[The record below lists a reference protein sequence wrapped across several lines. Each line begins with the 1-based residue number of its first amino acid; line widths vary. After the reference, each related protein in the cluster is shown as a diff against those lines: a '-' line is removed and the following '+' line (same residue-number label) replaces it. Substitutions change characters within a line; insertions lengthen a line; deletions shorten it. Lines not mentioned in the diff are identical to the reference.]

1 MRTTHINRTLRASLQ
16 TLGIIFLA
24 SCAILNAQ
32 PKPKSQAEVTA
43 LQAMFAATDADSRIK
58 TGEDV
63 LLNFANTDFKPF
75 VLVTIA
81 DAYNRKGDNAKMTV
95 YAERAI
101 EADPKNYQAMLML
114 ATGIASKV
122 RENDLDKDARLVQS
136 EKYANDAIAALQG
149 APKMNPGLTD
159 EQWNAA
165 KKDYVADA
173 HQALGMVASM
183 RKKNDVAITEY
194 KMAVENASN
203 PDPAT
208 SVRLGQA
215 LNKAGKHDEA
225 IAVLDK
231 IMAQPDVNPQV
242 KQFAQAERVRAVT
255 AKGGAAAPAK

>member
-1 MRTTHINRTLRASLQ
+1 MNRTLRAGLQ
-16 TLGIIFLA
+16 TLGILSLA
-24 SCAILNAQ
+24 SFTMLNAQ

-43 LQAMFAATDADSRIK
+43 LQAMFSATDSDGRIK
-58 TGEDV
+58 AGDDV
-63 LLNFANTDFKPF
+63 LLNFANTEFKPF

-122 RENDLDKDARLVQS
+122 RDNDLDKDARLAQS
-136 EKYANDAIAALQG
+136 EKYANDAIAALQD
-149 APKMNPGLTD
+149 APKMNPGMTD
-159 EQWNAA
+159 DQWAAA

-173 HQALGMVASM
+173 HQALGMVAST
-183 RKKNDVAITEY
+183 RKKNDVAISEY
-194 KMAVENASN
+194 KLAVNTASN

-215 LNKAGKHDEA
+215 LNKAGKYDEA
-225 IAVLDK
+225 VAVLDK
-231 IMAQPDVNPQV
+231 VMATPDVNAQV

-255 AKGGAAAPAK
+255 AKGGAAPAVK

>member
-1 MRTTHINRTLRASLQ
+1 MNRTLHAGLKMLGLLSLGSL
-16 TLGIIFLA
+16 TL
-24 SCAILNAQ
+24 LNAQ

-43 LQAMFAATDADSRIK
+43 LQTMFSATDMDARIK
-58 TGEDV
+58 AGDDV
-63 LLNFANTDFKPF
+63 LLNFANTEFKPF

-122 RENDLDKDARLVQS
+122 RENDLDKDARLAQS
-136 EKYANDAIAALQG
+136 EKYANDALAALQD

-159 EQWNAA
+159 DQWAAA
-165 KKDYVADA
+165 KKDYAADA
-173 HQALGMVASM
+173 HQALGMAATA
-183 RKKNDVAITEY
+183 RKKNDVAISEY
-194 KMAVENASN
+194 TLAVNTASN

-215 LNKAGKHDEA
+215 LNKAGKYTEA

-231 IMAQPDVNPQV
+231 VMAQPDVNPQV

-255 AKGGAAAPAK
+255 AKGGAAAPAPVK

>member
-1 MRTTHINRTLRASLQ
+1 MNRTLRAGLQ
-16 TLGIIFLA
+16 TLGILSLA
-24 SCAILNAQ
+24 SFTMLNAQ

-43 LQAMFAATDADSRIK
+43 LQAMFSATDSDARIK
-58 TGEDV
+58 AGDDV
-63 LLNFANTDFKPF
+63 LLNFANTEFKPF

-122 RENDLDKDARLVQS
+122 RDNDLDKDARLAQS
-136 EKYANDAIAALQG
+136 EKYANDAIAALQD
-149 APKMNPGLTD
+149 APKMNPGMTD
-159 EQWNAA
+159 DQWAAA

-173 HQALGMVASM
+173 HQALGMVAAT
-183 RKKNDVAITEY
+183 RKKNDVAISEY
-194 KMAVENASN
+194 QLAVNTASN

-215 LNKAGKHDEA
+215 LNKAGKYDEA
-225 IAVLDK
+225 VAVLDK
-231 IMAQPDVNPQV
+231 VMATPDVNAQV

-255 AKGGAAAPAK
+255 AKAGAAPAVK